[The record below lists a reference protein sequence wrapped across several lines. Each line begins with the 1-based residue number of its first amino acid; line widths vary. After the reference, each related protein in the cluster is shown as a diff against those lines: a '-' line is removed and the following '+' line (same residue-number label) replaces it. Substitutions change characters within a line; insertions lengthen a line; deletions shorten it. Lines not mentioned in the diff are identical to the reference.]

1 MEEEERTFTPGQAEA
16 MDALLS
22 GRNVF
27 LSGNA
32 GTGKSYVLNAFIE
45 ELEEREVPY
54 LAMAPTGIAAQNL
67 HNGTTIH
74 RTLQVGFGVLDPHDE
89 NKKTLTRKVLNKA
102 EVIIIDE
109 VSMCRIDLFER
120 VMNMVLAAKRVSGRK
135 QVVLV
140 GDFFQLPPVVTDDD
154 RKVLMQLWPGN
165 DDGYAFK
172 SPLWKGMG
180 FEPHVLTEVVRQ
192 SDPEFIGQL
201 NRARIGDRDCIAYF
215 NERSI
220 SDRKRAPE
228 DDLWLC
234 ATNRMAS
241 TINDERVG
249 ELERLGA
256 RARTY
261 TAYSYG
267 DVKPSDKPT
276 DDKLRLVE
284 GARVMLLANMPD
296 HGLAN
301 GSLGTISEVGV
312 DCVTVEFDDC
322 EYPVEVSEK
331 EWKVLKSSVRDII
344 GDDGNPAQ
352 ELVTD
357 TVGAFTQIPL
367 RLAFAITI
375 HKSQGQTF
383 ERCAVHSKVFGAGML
398 YVALSRC
405 TTFDGLT
412 VWPKIERQ
420 RLYANESVIEFYDS
434 LAAKA
439 EKAPEPSQDALF
451 DADAPAAP
459 LSVPTDKAGRTD
471 DGMVYIKCPAQIAD
485 RVRDYQI
492 KGFFKDACSS
502 LRRVPGTRS
511 SKLTAFK
518 KVIDGT
524 VFVEQRKIPFK
535 LPDGAECGRCERP
548 LRASSAS
555 GERVAL
561 AASETVPAGT
571 VLEFSVLVM
580 NPKDAETVREWL
592 DYGRLR
598 GLFQWRNSGK
608 GRFEWEEVESED

>member
-172 SPLWKGMG
+172 SQLWKGMD

-201 NRARIGDRDCIAYF
+201 NRARIGDRDCIGYF

-249 ELERLGA
+249 ELERMGA

-301 GSLGTISEVGV
+301 GSLGTISEVGADSV
-312 DCVTVEFDDC
+312 IVEFDDC
-322 EYPVEVSEK
+322 EYPVEVTEK
-331 EWKVLKSSVRDII
+331 EWKVLKSSVRDFI

-357 TVGAFTQIPL
+357 TVGSFTQIPL
-367 RLAFAITI
+367 GLR
-375 HKSQGQTF
+375 
-383 ERCAVHSKVFGAGML
+383 AG
-398 YVALSRC
+398 
-405 TTFDGLT
+405 
-412 VWPKIERQ
+412 
-420 RLYANESVIEFYDS
+420 
-434 LAAKA
+434 
-439 EKAPEPSQDALF
+439 
-451 DADAPAAP
+451 
-459 LSVPTDKAGRTD
+459 
-471 DGMVYIKCPAQIAD
+471 
-485 RVRDYQI
+485 
-492 KGFFKDACSS
+492 ACSGRMSSQPTRRDAHSTPYGSPTARMVTPLNS
-502 LRRVPGTRS
+502 LPTIS
-511 SKLTAFK
+511 F
-518 KVIDGT
+518 I
-524 VFVEQRKIPFK
+524 
-535 LPDGAECGRCERP
+535 C
-548 LRASSAS
+548 SA
-555 GERVAL
+555 L
-561 AASETVPAGT
+561 
-571 VLEFSVLVM
+571 
-580 NPKDAETVREWL
+580 WL
-592 DYGRLR
+592 DT
-598 GLFQWRNSGK
+598 FTCASMS
-608 GRFEWEEVESED
+608 RFFVSCSANVHISFLPSTST